1 MKNLTRLSF
10 IAVIAAAL
18 LGAGCNKRDDAGA
31 PGAGGGT
38 AGGTT
43 TAPMSSASAASQ

>member
-1 MKNLTRLSF
+1 MKNFTRLSF
-10 IAVIAAAL
+10 IAVVAAAL
-18 LGAGCNKRDDAGA
+18 LGAGCNKRDDAGT

-38 AGGTT
+38 AG